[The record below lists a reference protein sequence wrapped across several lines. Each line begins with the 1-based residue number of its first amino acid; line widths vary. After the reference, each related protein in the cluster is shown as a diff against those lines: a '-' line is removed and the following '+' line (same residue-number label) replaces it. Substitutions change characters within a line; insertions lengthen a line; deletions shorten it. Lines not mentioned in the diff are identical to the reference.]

1 MHVVSSV
8 NRWSAANGLM
18 SFLLSRYTGRILHL
32 SGKVCY
38 VCDHFYKRPYD
49 LFISIHMLG
58 HFWNTESN
66 KFAEVHVEERF
77 SSTMPSGSQLNDP
90 SCLWTALYC

>member
-58 HFWNTESN
+58 HFGTLRVTNLLRCMLKKDSLL
-66 KFAEVHVEERF
+66 
-77 SSTMPSGSQLNDP
+77 PCLLDLN
-90 SCLWTALYC
+90 